1 MNRRNALELAAAA
14 ADRAAALA
22 EEAER
27 LARHDDFRPKTG
39 PFAAAGSLWA
49 DTSRAYTALAVALPE
64 TTTDTDEQT
73 EV

>member
-27 LARHDDFRPKTG
+27 LARHDDFRPKAG
-39 PFAAAGSLWA
+39 PFAAAGSVWA
-49 DTSRAYTALAVALPE
+49 DTSRAYTALAAALPE
-64 TTTDTDEQT
+64 TTSTDEQT

>member
-27 LARHDDFRPKTG
+27 LVRHDDFRPKA
-39 PFAAAGSLWA
+39 PAFAAAGSVWA
-49 DTSRAYTALAVALPE
+49 DTSRAYTALAVALPD
-64 TTTDTDEQT
+64 TTTTEQT

>member
-27 LARHDDFRPKTG
+27 LARHDVGKLEGRRRG
-39 PFAAAGSLWA
+39 
-49 DTSRAYTALAVALPE
+49 
-64 TTTDTDEQT
+64 
-73 EV
+73 